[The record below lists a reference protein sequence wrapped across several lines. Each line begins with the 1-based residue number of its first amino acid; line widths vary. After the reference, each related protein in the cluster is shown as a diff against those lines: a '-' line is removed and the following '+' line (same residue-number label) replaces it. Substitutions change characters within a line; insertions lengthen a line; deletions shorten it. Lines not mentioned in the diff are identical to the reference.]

1 MKITRG
7 RLKEIISE
15 EIEIFME
22 TTKEDLIEKDLIIG
36 EGEIKPEGLKKLLE
50 QLTKENDNS

>member
-15 EIEIFME
+15 EIQIFVE
-22 TTKEDLIEKDLIIG
+22 AAKKELLS
-36 EGEIKPEGLKKLLE
+36 EGKVKPENLKKLLE
-50 QLTKENDNS
+50 QLTQENGDS